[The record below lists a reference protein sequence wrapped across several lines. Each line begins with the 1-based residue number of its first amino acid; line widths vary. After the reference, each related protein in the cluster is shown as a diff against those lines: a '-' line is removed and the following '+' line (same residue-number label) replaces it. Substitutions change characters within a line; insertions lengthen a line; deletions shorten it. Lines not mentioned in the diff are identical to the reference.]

1 MDSTFSSRRAHNEA
15 QQQAFDRVAP
25 LFEQAPEQEIL
36 KRLRVVVDYARIQRN
51 ESILDVGTGTGV
63 LLPFILE
70 HFPSRVLAC
79 DLSKEMLKRARE
91 QFGSTVST
99 LQADVV
105 DISVSDG
112 LFDVIFCNAAF
123 GNVYDQKETLAAMDT
138 LLSPIGRLIISHPM
152 GSAFVKRLKMESP
165 QYHLKDLPN
174 EMQLT
179 QILIGTRLK
188 VVHFI
193 DEPNFYMAL
202 SMKSP
207 E

>member
-1 MDSTFSSRRAHNEA
+1 MGSRSTSRHAHNEA

-25 LFEQAPEQEIL
+25 LFEQAPAQEIL
-36 KRLRVVVDYARIQRN
+36 KRLEVVVDSARIQPN

-70 HFPSRVLAC
+70 HLPSRVLAC
-79 DLSKEMLKRARE
+79 DLSKEMLKRAGD
-91 QFGSTVST
+91 QFGNRVGT

-105 DISVSDG
+105 DIPVSDSP
-112 LFDVIFCNAAF
+112 FDVIFCNAAF

-138 LLSPIGRLIISHPM
+138 LLAPTGRLVISHPM
-152 GSAFVKRLKMESP
+152 GSAFVKRLQKESP

-174 EMQLT
+174 KAQLK
-179 QILIGTRLK
+179 QLLRGTRLRM
-188 VVHFI
+188 VHFI
-193 DEPNFYMAL
+193 DEPDFYMAL
-202 SMKSP
+202 SVKSP